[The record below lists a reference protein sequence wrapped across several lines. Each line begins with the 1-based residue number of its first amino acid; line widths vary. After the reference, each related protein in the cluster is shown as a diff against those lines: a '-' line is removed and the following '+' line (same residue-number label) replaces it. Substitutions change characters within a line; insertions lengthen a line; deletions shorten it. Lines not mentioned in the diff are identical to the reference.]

1 MLYFLQG
8 NVTKQEDKKAK
19 TGGGKPAPDVW
30 YTGKVQQILGD
41 STTRLLGVSGKT
53 FGDVHE

>member
-1 MLYFLQG
+1 MYFVQG
-8 NVTKQEDKKAK
+8 NVTKQEDKKEK

-41 STTRLLGVSGKT
+41 STTRLLGVTGKT
-53 FGDVHE
+53 FGNIHE